1 MRNAVGGGGF
11 LFVKGLKQG
20 YSVNVQKNKMAYEV
34 IMAYHLRMPFFIAIF
49 LCFLKKS
56 IRQEKSDDKS
66 I

>member
-34 IMAYHLRMPFFIAIF
+34 IMAYHLGYVNRTVST
-49 LCFLKKS
+49 L
-56 IRQEKSDDKS
+56 
-66 I
+66 